1 MCIIVDACTF
11 ASVFDVQSADH
22 AHFHP
27 VLEWLVD
34 GKGKL
39 VYGGTRYRDEL
50 RRSPRYLHLFVQFKK
65 AGKIVEIEDAQ
76 VDAIQQHLEAYV
88 SNPDFDDAHIVGIV
102 TVSGCLLI
110 CTNDKRAIP
119 YLKRVDL
126 YPRGTTRPKIYSS
139 RRNKRLLADA
149 HIAEVCKPTIK
160 GAKLLRM
167 LFAL

>member
-1 MCIIVDACTF
+1 MQA
-11 ASVFDVQSADH
+11 ADH
-22 AHFHP
+22 KHFHP
-27 VLEWLVD
+27 VLAWLVE

-39 VYGGTRYRDEL
+39 VYGGTQYRDEL
-50 RRSPRYLHLFVQFKK
+50 RRSPRYLRLFVQFKK

-76 VDAIQQHLEAYV
+76 VDAMQQNLEAYV
-88 SNPDFDDAHIVGIV
+88 SNPDFDDAHLIGIV

-119 YLKRVDL
+119 YLKRTDL

-139 RRNKRLLADA
+139 HRNKRLLTDA

-160 GAKLLRM
+160 GARLLRTSFV
-167 LFAL
+167 L